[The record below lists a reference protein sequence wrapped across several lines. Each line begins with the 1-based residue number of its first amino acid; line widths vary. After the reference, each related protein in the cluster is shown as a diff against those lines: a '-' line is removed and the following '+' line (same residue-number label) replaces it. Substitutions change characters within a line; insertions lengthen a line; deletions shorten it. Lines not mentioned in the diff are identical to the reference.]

1 MSAHGLWYRCCFLQC
16 AMAIV
21 TPLLLH
27 CHCDGIAFVA
37 VVATAVLLVVGTT
50 LVITIAIV
58 VSLLL

>member
-1 MSAHGLWYRCCFLQC
+1 
-16 AMAIV
+16 MAIV

-37 VVATAVLLVVGTT
+37 VVATAVLLVGTA
-50 LVITIAIV
+50 LVITIALV